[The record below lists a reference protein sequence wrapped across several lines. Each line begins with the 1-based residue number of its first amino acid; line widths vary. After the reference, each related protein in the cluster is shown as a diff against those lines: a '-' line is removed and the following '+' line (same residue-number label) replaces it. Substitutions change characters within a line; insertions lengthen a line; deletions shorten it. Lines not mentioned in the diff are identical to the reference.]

1 MANDLWPE
9 NIGESKLV
17 TPLAVLKE
25 QAALLGTKT
34 QQLVTGEVTTETSG
48 NLFVHHFSLV
58 APTLRYRYELF
69 RVTHGISFYPL
80 NVVYLNNTHA
90 MKSEAEFKDKLK
102 EIFSATHT
110 VTTVQSIL
118 AQVRA

>member
-1 MANDLWPE
+1 MPNDLWPS
-9 NIGESKLV
+9 NIADANLV

-25 QAALLGTKT
+25 QAALLGAKT

-48 NLFVHHFSLV
+48 NLFVHHFYLV

-69 RVTHGISFYPL
+69 RVTHGLSFYPL
-80 NVVYLNNTHA
+80 NVLYLNDTHS
-90 MKSEAEFKDKLK
+90 MKSEAEFQDKLK

-110 VTTVQSIL
+110 VTTVQSML